1 MKSLFTL
8 ATIILTAF
16 AVNAQSLYVKTFGNP
31 KEKPLLFL
39 HGGPGY
45 NSVNFEQTTAD
56 RLSKSGFYV
65 IVYDRRGEGRSI
77 DNNAKFT
84 FEQTFDDINTI
95 LAEKKIEK
103 VSLLGHSFGGIISTL
118 YAEKYP
124 TKVNQIILIG
134 APIVMQETFNTII
147 KSSKEL
153 YESKGDKNNLNYIKM
168 LENIDKSSLEYSSYC
183 FGHAMQNGFYFPK
196 QMTDEAKSIYSNF
209 RKDTL
214 AIKYASKMTFE
225 APKGFWENEK
235 YTSIDLSNSV
245 KNIMKLN
252 IPIFGIYGKNDGLY
266 SNEQI
271 ENLKSLIG
279 AQQVKYL
286 ENCSHNVFSDQQTM
300 FIEALNLWVK

>member
-1 MKSLFTL
+1 MKSLFTF

-31 KEKPLLFL
+31 KDKPLLFL

-45 NSVNFEQTTAD
+45 NSVNFEQTTANL
-56 RLSKSGFYV
+56 LSKSGFYV
-65 IVYDRRGEGRSI
+65 IVYDRRGEGRSL

-103 VSLLGHSFGGIISTL
+103 VSLLGHSFGGIIATL

-153 YESKGDKNNLNYIKM
+153 YQSKGDKNNLNYIKM
-168 LENIDKSSLEYSSYC
+168 LENMDKSSLEYSSYC

-209 RKDTL
+209 VKDTL
-214 AIKYASKMTFE
+214 AQKYASKMTFE

-235 YTSIDLSNSV
+235 YTSIDLSNSI